1 MPRYFFH
8 LCEKLER
15 ILDWEGL
22 ELVDD
27 ETAVREASQAVREL
41 LGEDEMPAN
50 WKGWSFHVVDETGRL
65 VVAINLDES
74 SLH

>member
-8 LCEKLER
+8 LCDKLQR
-15 ILDWEGL
+15 ILDWDGL
-22 ELVDD
+22 ELADD

-41 LGEDEMPAN
+41 RGENEMPADM
-50 WKGWSFHVVDETGRL
+50 KEWSFQVVDETGRL
-65 VVAINLDES
+65 VISINLDES